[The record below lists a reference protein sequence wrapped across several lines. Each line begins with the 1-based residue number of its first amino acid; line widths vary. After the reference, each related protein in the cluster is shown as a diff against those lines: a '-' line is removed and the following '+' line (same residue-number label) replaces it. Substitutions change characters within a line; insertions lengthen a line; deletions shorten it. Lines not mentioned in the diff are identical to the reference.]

1 MATYRYR
8 ARDSRGTVREGAIQE
23 ESAKSVALML
33 REQGL
38 FVIEVREDKEG
49 TVKGEAASASSGV
62 SFSLFRRKVP
72 AKDLAVFCR
81 QLSTLVNAGVPIHS
95 ALSILIQQSEHPKLR
110 QALIAIAGDLQRG
123 YNLSQ
128 AVGFHPDVFPEMFVH
143 MIEAGELGGVL
154 EEVLQRLATHF
165 EKDSE
170 TRSKVKSALTY
181 PAVVFFIGI
190 MAVAFILG
198 FVIPRFTSVLGNLG
212 AELPALTKTVLD
224 LSEWVKS
231 YWWTALLGVLALY
244 LFFRELLKTPHIRLL
259 ADGYTLKVPVFG
271 DMLLK
276 VSVSRFC
283 RTLGTLIRSGVPM
296 MQALEVVEKTAGNL
310 AVSKGVMNTRD
321 SIRKGQGLA
330 EPLRKTGIFPP
341 MVVQMI
347 AVGEET
353 GALDVM
359 LEKVSD
365 YYEMEVNGIVGRLSS
380 IIEPIM
386 LVILGGMVAVLV
398 IAMLLPI
405 FEVISSVGAK

>member
-8 ARDSRGTVREGAIQE
+8 ARDSRGTVREGTIQE
-23 ESAKSVALML
+23 ESEKSVALTL

-38 FVIEVREDKEG
+38 FVVEVREE
-49 TVKGEAASASSGV
+49 KGGAAKSAGAGDAAGSA
-62 SFSLFRRKVP
+62 FSVFRRKTP
-72 AKDLAVFCR
+72 AKVLAVFCR

-95 ALSILIQQSEHPKLR
+95 SLSILTQQTEHPALR
-110 QALIAIAGDLQRG
+110 QALLRVAADLQRG

-128 AVGFHPDVFPEMFVH
+128 AVGLHPNVFPEMFVH

-181 PAVVFFIGI
+181 PAVVFSIGI
-190 MAVAFILG
+190 LAVTFILG
-198 FVIPRFTSVLGNLG
+198 FVIPRFTSALGSLG
-212 AELPALTKTVLD
+212 AELPALTKRVLD
-224 LSEWVKS
+224 LSEWVKG
-231 YWWTALLGVLALY
+231 YWWTALLAALALY
-244 LFFRELLKTPHIRLL
+244 LIFGELRKTPQMRLL
-259 ADGYTLKVPVFG
+259 LDRYTLKIPIFG

-276 VSVSRFC
+276 VSVARFC

-296 MQALEVVEKTAGNL
+296 LQALEVVEKTAGNQ
-310 AVSKGVMNTRD
+310 AVSEGVMNTRE

-330 EPLRKTGIFPP
+330 DPLRKTGIFPP
-341 MVVQMI
+341 MVVQMV

-365 YYEMEVNGIVGRLSS
+365 YYEMEVNGLVSRLSTV
-380 IIEPIM
+380 IEPIM
-386 LVILGGMVAVLV
+386 LVVLGGMVAMLV